1 MRRRTAARWTV
12 RMAVLATAALAVSLG
27 AAPASAITHGDLDG
41 DGHPYVGLMVAK
53 DADGN
58 PLWRCTG
65 TLISSTVYLTAG
77 HCTQA
82 PAASADIWFG
92 SDLTD
97 AEAIDFPAHGDAHG
111 TTYVHPDYDP
121 ADFRVRD
128 VGVVVLDTAYELPE
142 YGALPALNTFDSS
155 SRKVDFT
162 TVGYGVQRMFPEAAD
177 WKIESQR
184 LRMVATP
191 RLLQVN
197 SPSTGDYS
205 MLVSV
210 NADTGGACFGDSGG
224 PNFIGDSNV
233 VGGVTSSSKGDIC
246 RSSARVFRMDRA
258 WALDWVESFLT
269 TP

>member
-1 MRRRTAARWTV
+1 M
-12 RMAVLATAALAVSLG
+12 
-27 AAPASAITHGDLDG
+27 
-41 DGHPYVGLMVAK
+41 
-53 DADGN
+53 
-58 PLWRCTG
+58 
-65 TLISSTVYLTAG
+65 
-77 HCTQA
+77 
-82 PAASADIWFG
+82 
-92 SDLTD
+92 
-97 AEAIDFPAHGDAHG
+97 
-111 TTYVHPDYDP
+111 
-121 ADFRVRD
+121 
-128 VGVVVLDTAYELPE
+128 
-142 YGALPALNTFDSS
+142 
-155 SRKVDFT
+155 
-162 TVGYGVQRMFPEAAD
+162 QRMFPEAAD

-210 NADTGGACFGDSGG
+210 NANTGGACFGDSGG

>member
-1 MRRRTAARWTV
+1 MRRPTAARWTV
-12 RMAVLATAALAVSLG
+12 RIAVLAIAVLAVSMG

-53 DADGN
+53 DVDGN

-65 TLISSTVYLTAG
+65 TLISATVYLTAG

-82 PAASADIWFG
+82 PAASAEIWFG

-97 AEAIDFPAHGDAHG
+97 AEAIDFPANGDASG

-121 ADFRVRD
+121 ADFTVRD
-128 VGVVVLDTAYELPE
+128 VGVVVLDASFPLAE
-142 YGALPALNTFDSS
+142 YGALPALDTFDSVG
-155 SRKVDFT
+155 KKATFT
-162 TVGYGVQRMFPEAAD
+162 TVGYGVQRMFPEAAA
-177 WKIESQR
+177 WKIESER

-205 MLVSV
+205 MLVSA
-210 NADTGGACFGDSGG
+210 NANTGGACLGDSGG

-233 VGGVTSSSKGDIC
+233 VGAVTSSSKSDIC
-246 RSSARVFRMDRA
+246 TSSSRVFRMDRA
-258 WALDWVESFLT
+258 WALDWVEGFLT